1 MTTKGVKIPAFLA
14 LFVLLLGLSSG
25 LIGGL

>member
-1 MTTKGVKIPAFLA
+1 MTTNSIQILAFLA
-14 LFVLLLGLSSG
+14 LIVLLLGLSSG